1 MLILKEY
8 KKMSADS
15 LILEFYIHMTS
26 SVFSKIFKQHN
37 LQDSYLKTLMPDQ
50 KPYKLI
56 LKIYVSAFN

>member
-1 MLILKEY
+1 
-8 KKMSADS
+8 MSADS